1 LRTDPH
7 PALRARERL
16 VIVGNGMASYKL
28 CEQLAVRGGS
38 GHYEVLVLGDEPRP
52 AYDRVHLTDFLNGRS
67 DEDLILGSRDWYANN
82 DITLRTGCRAIAI
95 DRARRAVLTQSE
107 EAIAY
112 DRLVLAV
119 GSRPFVPM
127 MDGADLPRV
136 FVYRTIEDLL
146 AIREC
151 ARTSQTAAVIGGG
164 LLGLEAARA
173 LQALGVCCDIVEYA
187 PHVLCTQLDPRA
199 GELAM
204 RQIEAMRM
212 RIHTNARLHRI
223 SADGGRRVLHFAG
236 DQPVVSVDF
245 VVIAAGIRP
254 RHELAEACGLT
265 IAVPGGILV
274 NDRLETLDPNIYAIG
289 ECASHRGATYGLVA
303 PAYRMA
309 EVLAENLLGGNRR
322 FEGADVS
329 TRLKVLGLD
338 VAVFGDYNQ
347 PAASYSWE
355 SDRSYRRIVVR
366 GDKLIGASA
375 LGEWPE
381 AAEMQDAVRKRRRVW
396 PWQLR
401 RFRRQGTLWRPRRSR
416 VREWPADATV
426 CNCMNVSCG
435 TLNLARQNGCTT
447 VQALSGATGASTLC
461 GSCRPLLAELLG
473 ADVERVAV
481 KGTKALAIAAIFAV
495 LATAAFLLA
504 PAIPYAMS
512 VQSTPYDSLWRDGVW
527 RQTTG
532 FTLLGLSLL
541 GLLMSARKRLTHF
554 TRGDFGL
561 WRALHGLLG
570 AGGLTVLVA
579 HTGLRAGSNLT
590 FALMT
595 FFVLA
600 NLAGA
605 FAGGILSSDALGA
618 GPWGNRLRRWF
629 VFGHIAMV
637 WPLPVLVG
645 FHVFSSYYF

>member
-1 LRTDPH
+1 
-7 PALRARERL
+7 
-16 VIVGNGMASYKL
+16 
-28 CEQLAVRGGS
+28 
-38 GHYEVLVLGDEPRP
+38 
-52 AYDRVHLTDFLNGRS
+52 
-67 DEDLILGSRDWYANN
+67 
-82 DITLRTGCRAIAI
+82 
-95 DRARRAVLTQSE
+95 
-107 EAIAY
+107 
-112 DRLVLAV
+112 
-119 GSRPFVPM
+119 
-127 MDGADLPRV
+127 
-136 FVYRTIEDLL
+136 
-146 AIREC
+146 
-151 ARTSQTAAVIGGG
+151 
-164 LLGLEAARA
+164 
-173 LQALGVCCDIVEYA
+173 
-187 PHVLCTQLDPRA
+187 
-199 GELAM
+199 M
-204 RQIEAMRM
+204 RQIEGMGM
-212 RIHTNARLHRI
+212 RIHTNARVHRI
-223 SADGGRRVLHFAG
+223 SADGCRRVLHFPG
-236 DQPVVSVDF
+236 DQRALTVDF

-329 TRLKVLGLD
+329 TRLKILGLD
-338 VAVFGDYNQ
+338 VAVLGDYNQ

-355 SDRSYRRIVVR
+355 CDGSYRRIVVR

-381 AAEMQDAVRKRRRVW
+381 AAEMQDAVRRHRRVW

-401 RFRRQGTLWRPRRSR
+401 RFRRHGVLWRPRKLG

-435 TLNLARQNGCTT
+435 SLNLARRNGCTT
-447 VQALSGATGASTLC
+447 VHALAGATGASTLC
-461 GSCRPLLAELLG
+461 GSCRPLLAELVE
-473 ADVERVAV
+473 ADAERVAV
-481 KGTKALAIAAIFAV
+481 KGAKV
-495 LATAAFLLA
+495 LATAALCAVLLIAALVLA
-504 PAIPYAMS
+504 PEIPYAMS
-512 VQSTPYDSLWRDGVW
+512 VQTTPYDSLWRDGVW

-541 GLLMSARKRLTHF
+541 GLLMSARKRLKHF
-554 TRGDFGL
+554 TRGDFGV

-605 FAGGILSSDALGA
+605 FAGGLLSSDALGA
-618 GPWGNRLRRWF
+618 GPWGRLRRWF
-629 VFGHIAMV
+629 VFGHVVLV